1 MKKKVLVATA
11 TTAFGEL
18 IQQTLQEERHFQVV
32 LVNRGAEILTHIQE
46 EPFVLIILDTN
57 VTDIP
62 LNDLC
67 PALRKLQPALRLVI
81 IPPDNDPSN
90 PSLANLSMDGYLS
103 KPFYTPDLLDT
114 IDELIPV
121 AEPVKTPSSL
131 PQPVETSASIAT
143 TPAPVWLQDVN
154 RAAQHLTRLSLE
166 SAAQAA
172 LIVRSDRLWAYA
184 GHLEQGAAEELAEIV
199 ASRWAPGSDLARF
212 IHLDA
217 TDGEYML
224 YATSL
229 GGDMAL
235 ALAFDVEMPFSKIR
249 SQATNLARSLATQP
263 PTTEPLPTSPPHEE
277 ASQTDRPATQAEY
290 DEEDFPIDISSLK
303 PLFDDVPPP
312 TPSPVQL
319 AAPTTPPA
327 TIETKQD
334 QPSPLPDNGFSL
346 EKSPAI
352 RMETFPTV
360 EQCEPPQPETPPL
373 EEVTFMKED
382 EALSETRPHVV
393 IDSDMGAGLQ
403 PISPAVCSLNYTC
416 LLIPRL
422 PKHHLTGD
430 LADRLSEWVPQLC
443 LAFGW
448 RLEQLSVRPDYLQW
462 TVNVPPS
469 TSPSYLMRILRQHS
483 SEHIFADFPALGRE
497 NPSGDFWAPGYLI
510 MSSLQPPPA
519 QIIKDF
525 IKKTRRHQG
534 VSKSKFTVA

>member
-1 MKKKVLVATA
+1 
-11 TTAFGEL
+11 
-18 IQQTLQEERHFQVV
+18 
-32 LVNRGAEILTHIQE
+32 
-46 EPFVLIILDTN
+46 
-57 VTDIP
+57 
-62 LNDLC
+62 
-67 PALRKLQPALRLVI
+67 
-81 IPPDNDPSN
+81 
-90 PSLANLSMDGYLS
+90 
-103 KPFYTPDLLDT
+103 
-114 IDELIPV
+114 
-121 AEPVKTPSSL
+121 
-131 PQPVETSASIAT
+131 
-143 TPAPVWLQDVN
+143 
-154 RAAQHLTRLSLE
+154 
-166 SAAQAA
+166 
-172 LIVRSDRLWAYA
+172 
-184 GHLEQGAAEELAEIV
+184 
-199 ASRWAPGSDLARF
+199 
-212 IHLDA
+212 
-217 TDGEYML
+217 
-224 YATSL
+224 
-229 GGDMAL
+229 
-235 ALAFDVEMPFSKIR
+235 MPFSKIR
-249 SQATNLARSLATQP
+249 LQATSLARSLATQP
-263 PTTEPLPTSPPHEE
+263 PVTEPLPAPQEVASQPEQPTAQTEHEE
-277 ASQTDRPATQAEY
+277 
-290 DEEDFPIDISSLK
+290 DEPIDVSSLK

-312 TPSPVQL
+312 TPFPLQLSSPTVS
-319 AAPTTPPA
+319 PPA
-327 TIETKQD
+327 IETEQD
-334 QPSPLPDNGFSL
+334 QPSPPSGDRFSL

-360 EQCEPPQPETPPL
+360 EQCEAPQPETPPL
-373 EEVTFMKED
+373 EEVTFMNED

-416 LLIPRL
+416 MLIPRL

-483 SEHIFADFPALGRE
+483 SEHIFADFPTLGRE

>member
-1 MKKKVLVATA
+1 
-11 TTAFGEL
+11 
-18 IQQTLQEERHFQVV
+18 
-32 LVNRGAEILTHIQE
+32 
-46 EPFVLIILDTN
+46 
-57 VTDIP
+57 
-62 LNDLC
+62 
-67 PALRKLQPALRLVI
+67 
-81 IPPDNDPSN
+81 
-90 PSLANLSMDGYLS
+90 
-103 KPFYTPDLLDT
+103 
-114 IDELIPV
+114 
-121 AEPVKTPSSL
+121 
-131 PQPVETSASIAT
+131 
-143 TPAPVWLQDVN
+143 
-154 RAAQHLTRLSLE
+154 
-166 SAAQAA
+166 
-172 LIVRSDRLWAYA
+172 
-184 GHLEQGAAEELAEIV
+184 
-199 ASRWAPGSDLARF
+199 
-212 IHLDA
+212 
-217 TDGEYML
+217 
-224 YATSL
+224 
-229 GGDMAL
+229 MAL

-277 ASQTDRPATQAEY
+277 ASQPERPATQAEY

-312 TPSPVQL
+312 TPSPVRL

-360 EQCEPPQPETPPL
+360 EQCASPLPETPPL
-373 EEVTFMKED
+373 EEVTSMIED

-483 SEHIFADFPALGRE
+483 SEHIFADFSALGRE